1 MVLCDWFCFECSIHC
16 DLITAFSAKVIH
28 TICLIV
34 LAKAHLSYM
43 YILFCCKKC
52 HFTQAILLTL
62 GCTKVTKICKIKFIW
77 SGRLIIIFLFIQNFY
92 KKKTQTFGT
101 FGLKCKAKR
110 ALKELTVNVE
120 TRLNGFD
127 PVTPVGILTRNLT
140 FKSCSI

>member
-1 MVLCDWFCFECSIHC
+1 MSFHSSNTFDFGMYQGNKNLQDKIHLVRKTC
-16 DLITAFSAKVIH
+16 YYFFVHSE
-28 TICLIV
+28 
-34 LAKAHLSYM
+34 
-43 YILFCCKKC
+43 
-52 HFTQAILLTL
+52 
-62 GCTKVTKICKIKFIW
+62 
-77 SGRLIIIFLFIQNFY
+77 FL